1 MMCVAWLLMSNM
13 ADRVLLSVL
22 GVGVSLYALRV
33 EVRRENDP
41 QYRAV
46 CDFSDR
52 FSCSKALC
60 SPYGKGFGIVRLLV
74 GKDHFLNQRNCT
86 VGILFYLSQIVLA
99 FLPNQVLCSYI
110 LYYTSVIAGFGCV
123 YLAFILFFVLRDICI
138 VCIGTYV
145 INAVLIYLNYNLYLS
160 KHPGP

>member
-1 MMCVAWLLMSNM
+1 MAYVDSRFRGTSSTTTAGACMMCVAWLLMSNM

-60 SPYGKGFGIVRLLV
+60 SP
-74 GKDHFLNQRNCT
+74 
-86 VGILFYLSQIVLA
+86 
-99 FLPNQVLCSYI
+99 
-110 LYYTSVIAGFGCV
+110 
-123 YLAFILFFVLRDICI
+123 
-138 VCIGTYV
+138 
-145 INAVLIYLNYNLYLS
+145 
-160 KHPGP
+160 